1 MKPEAKFQLHYSKEE
16 LHFKPNQVAVV
27 KVMIEISTARPFLP
41 NNIPNFFHD
50 VKLME
55 PIDYTCRD
63 KVVHWDRTGLD
74 YTFIFFAMMK

>member
-16 LHFKPNQVAVV
+16 LRFKPNQVAVV

-50 VKLME
+50 
-55 PIDYTCRD
+55 DC
-63 KVVHWDRTGLD
+63 G
-74 YTFIFFAMMK
+74 

>member
-27 KVMIEISTARPFLP
+27 KVIIEISTARPFLP

-50 VKLME
+50 
-55 PIDYTCRD
+55 DC
-63 KVVHWDRTGLD
+63 G
-74 YTFIFFAMMK
+74 